1 MLITKSLMEQM
12 HKLHLGCQRILLGM
26 WAGDTS
32 GNGQVRFLGPGNDLN
47 SLKSYILSDP
57 GNTSGSTSYP
67 VNSYSDADI
76 NLNGQARFLGP
87 GNDNNILK
95 SIILA
100 NPANTNGS
108 TSYPLTEQ
116 VP

>member
-1 MLITKSLMEQM
+1 M
-12 HKLHLGCQRILLGM
+12 HKQLWYAKDVVAM

-47 SLKSYILSDP
+47 SLKSYILNDP
-57 GNTSGSTSYP
+57 GNTSGSSSYP
-67 VNSYSDADI
+67 VTGYSDADI

-95 SIILA
+95 SIILS
-100 NPANTNGS
+100 NPANTSGS
-108 TSYPLTEQ
+108 ISYPISQ
-116 VP
+116 QIPN